1 MKKDFE
7 NISTEPYLQQ
17 LDEAT
22 AAPDGSQDAPDQGT
36 GRRTYTEEQA
46 KVLKDLGM
54 TSGRKGVHLPRINMA
69 FLPENYEYVK
79 TMAKGTGRSMTQVVN
94 DIIAANIGRNKE
106 LYSQIQKE
114 QRSMKF

>member
-1 MKKDFE
+1 MKDFK
-7 NISTEPYLQQ
+7 NINTEPVYNT

-22 AAPDGSQDAPDQGT
+22 AAPDGSQDAAT
-36 GRRTYTEEQA
+36 RKERRTYTEDEA
-46 KVLKDLGM
+46 DMLKKLNL
-54 TSGRKGVHLPRINMA
+54 TSGRKGVHLQRINMA
-69 FLPENYEYVK
+69 FLPENYEYIKV
-79 TMAKGTGRSMTQVVN
+79 MAKGTGRSMTQVVN